1 MGVGEGRDT
10 RYNFTGSMFRR
21 FLKYWAIFK
30 TQVIHSLAYPADL
43 IARAF
48 TAVLFAWVFFH
59 LWQAAYRSTGQGTL
73 SGLTLKE
80 TLWYLVVA
88 EAIVLSRPRM
98 ATGIAE
104 SVKNGEI
111 AYLLSRPYNFLLYQA
126 SVGIGDSILRILL
139 NAVAGG
145 AVVWSVAGP
154 RPDPRGWPMVF
165 VAVVFG
171 WAIDF
176 CITAMIGL
184 AAFVTEEVSSFEWI
198 YRKFVL
204 LLGGVLI
211 PLDLFP
217 AWLRDISLALP
228 FASAVYGPA
237 RLFVSPGLAR
247 FAHLALTQ
255 VAWLGALG
263 LVLGLL
269 YRRSV
274 AWLTVNGG

>member
-1 MGVGEGRDT
+1 MGEGS
-10 RYNFTGSMFRR
+10 FMLRR

-30 TQVIHSLAYPADL
+30 TQVNHSLAYPGDL
-43 IARAF
+43 VTRAF

-59 LWQAAYRSTGQGTL
+59 LWQATYRSTGQGTL

-80 TLWYLVVA
+80 TLWYLVIA
-88 EAIVLSRPRM
+88 EAIVLSRPRL
-98 ATGIAE
+98 ANSIAE

-111 AYLLSRPYNFLLYQA
+111 AYLLGRPCNFLLYQA

-145 AVVWSVAGP
+145 AVVWAVAGP
-154 RPDPRGWPMVF
+154 PPDPRGWPMVA

-184 AAFVTEEVSSFEWI
+184 AAFVTEEVSAFEWI

-217 AWLRDISLALP
+217 GWLRDIALALP

-237 RLFVSPGLAR
+237 RLFVSPDPAR

-274 AWLTVNGG
+274 SWLTVNGG